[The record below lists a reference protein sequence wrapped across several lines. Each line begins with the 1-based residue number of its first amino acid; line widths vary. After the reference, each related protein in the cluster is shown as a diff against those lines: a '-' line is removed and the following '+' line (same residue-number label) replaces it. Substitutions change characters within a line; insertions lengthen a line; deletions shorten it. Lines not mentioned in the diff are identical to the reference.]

1 MAAWLEW
8 CLLLPCCVASGLS
21 TLTSPL
27 STIRSLSL
35 SLWWHVVDATLAIN
49 PWSSSFGACMSGMVD
64 GHHGMHQSVLHCGW
78 CVGHLCVCGLSH
90 GEHHVSSAMA
100 HHALVVCV

>member
-27 STIRSLSL
+27 STIQSLSL
-35 SLWWHVVDATLAIN
+35 PLVVVACCGCHFGHQSMVLFLWCVCV
-49 PWSSSFGACMSGMVD
+49 SGMV
-64 GHHGMHQSVLHCGW
+64 
-78 CVGHLCVCGLSH
+78 
-90 GEHHVSSAMA
+90 GEHHVSYTRACCTVA
-100 HHALVVCV
+100 GVLATCVCVWLEPW

>member
-21 TLTSPL
+21 MLTSPL
-27 STIRSLSL
+27 STIQSLSFVVVACCGCHFGHQSMVL
-35 SLWWHVVDATLAIN
+35 FLWCVYV
-49 PWSSSFGACMSGMVD
+49 SGMVD

-78 CVGHLCVCGLSH
+78 CVGHLCVSVWL
-90 GEHHVSSAMA
+90 EPW
-100 HHALVVCV
+100 

>member
-27 STIRSLSL
+27 STIQSLSL

-49 PWSSSFGACMSGMVD
+49 PWSPSFGVCVRGMVD

-78 CVGHLCVCGLSH
+78 CVGHLCV
-90 GEHHVSSAMA
+90 
-100 HHALVVCV
+100 

>member
-21 TLTSPL
+21 MLTSPL
-27 STIRSLSL
+27 STIQSLSL
-35 SLWWHVVDATLAIN
+35 SLVVVACCGCH
-49 PWSSSFGACMSGMVD
+49 FGHQSMVLFLWCVRVSGMVD

-78 CVGHLCVCGLSH
+78 CVGHLCV
-90 GEHHVSSAMA
+90 
-100 HHALVVCV
+100 

>member
-27 STIRSLSL
+27 STIQSLSL
-35 SLWWHVVDATLAIN
+35 SRSGGMLWMPLWPSIHGPLHLVCV
-49 PWSSSFGACMSGMVD
+49 CGMGD

-78 CVGHLCVCGLSH
+78 CVGHLCVCEWL
-90 GEHHVSSAMA
+90 EPW
-100 HHALVVCV
+100 